1 MPYNLTLDV
10 DNFVHNI
17 VICNDKLILTD
28 DEEFE
33 DTSENKKI
41 KVMPVWK
48 WLLEE
53 PFGML

>member
-1 MPYNLTLDV
+1 MEVDNFV
-10 DNFVHNI
+10 HNIVICNDNFVHNI

-28 DEEFE
+28 NEEFE

-48 WLLEE
+48 
-53 PFGML
+53 